1 MRKDSRACNSAM
13 NNIEDCEEYL
23 LNIPKFKKKT
33 LLSDTLKFYEMLG
46 SPGKDIKKIHVA
58 GTNGKGSTCYYTS
71 RILEAHGFK
80 TGLFTSPHL
89 VSMKERFVFGGE
101 MITDE
106 EFVEVFE
113 KVRNQCELFDDEE
126 KITMH
131 PSFFE
136 FLFLMFMEWMDLKKA
151 DVIVLET
158 GLGGMLDATN
168 IFEDP
173 SVTVITSV
181 GLDHTKE
188 LGSTIESIATQKA
201 GIIKENVPL
210 VIWDNGE
217 EVNNLLKE
225 KAKEKHA
232 EVFMLEEENIGN
244 FVCDEKHI
252 AFSLNTR
259 YDELKLVRNLSV
271 NLPTPALYQRINSS
285 LAVMAAA
292 LFLKDD
298 FDADKTL
305 DALSKGY
312 FHGRFEEIARGFFV
326 DGAHNEDAM
335 HKLLESVKTL
345 KGKKVI
351 IFGACKDKDYEKML
365 HLIDESGSFDTIIL
379 TNIDS
384 ARAVD
389 SNTMKEC
396 TKDFKSDILVTNSL
410 RDAIDISKTFDSAV
424 YIAGS
429 LYLVGE
435 AVSIFKNRQ

>member
-1 MRKDSRACNSAM
+1 M

-33 LLSDTLKFYEMLG
+33 LLSDTLKFYELLG
-46 SPGKDIKKIHVA
+46 SPGKNIKKIHVA
-58 GTNGKGSTCYYTS
+58 GTNGKGSTCYYIS

-89 VSMKERFVFGGE
+89 VSMKERFVYRGE

-106 EFVEVFE
+106 EFVAVFE
-113 KVRNQCELFDDEE
+113 KVKAQCELFDDEE

-151 DVIVLET
+151 DVLVLET

-168 IFEDP
+168 IFDDP
-173 SVTVITSV
+173 KVTVITSV

-188 LGSTIESIATQKA
+188 LGSTIESIASQKA

-210 VIWDNGE
+210 VIWDNGDA
-217 EVNNLLKE
+217 VNTVLKE

-232 EVFMLEEENIGN
+232 EVFILEEENIQN

-259 YDELKLVRNLSV
+259 YDEFKLVRNLSV
-271 NLPTPALYQRINSS
+271 SLPTPALYQRINSS
-285 LAVMAAA
+285 LAVMAAV
-292 LFLKDD
+292 LFLGDKLNCE
-298 FDADKTL
+298 KTL
-305 DALSKGY
+305 SALGEGY
-312 FHGRFEEIARGFFV
+312 FHGRYEEIARGFFV

-351 IFGACKDKDYEKML
+351 IFGACKDKDYVKML
-365 HLIDESGSFDTIIL
+365 RMIDESGDFDTIIL

-384 ARAVD
+384 ERAVD
-389 SNTMKEC
+389 SKTMREC
-396 TKDFKSDILVTNSL
+396 IDEFKSNVVVTESL
-410 RDAIDISKTFDSAV
+410 REAIDISKTFDSAV

-435 AVSIFKNRQ
+435 AVSIFNNKQ

>member
-1 MRKDSRACNSAM
+1 M

>member
-1 MRKDSRACNSAM
+1 MY
-13 NNIEDCEEYL
+13 NIEECEEYL

-33 LLSDTLKFYEMLG
+33 LLSDTLKFYELLG
-46 SPGKDIKKIHVA
+46 SPGKNIKKIHVA
-58 GTNGKGSTCYYTS
+58 GTNGKGSTCYYIS

-89 VSMKERFVFGGE
+89 VSMKERFVYRGE

-106 EFVEVFE
+106 EFVAVFE
-113 KVRNQCELFDDEE
+113 KVKAQCELFDDEE

-136 FLFLMFMEWMDLKKA
+136 FLFLMFMEWMESKKA

-168 IFEDP
+168 IFDDP

-210 VIWDNGE
+210 VTWDNSDA
-217 EVNNLLKE
+217 VNSVLKE
-225 KAKEKHA
+225 KAEEKHA
-232 EVFMLEEENIGN
+232 KLFMLEEKDISD

-252 AFSLNTR
+252 AFSLNSR
-259 YDELKLVRNLSV
+259 YDEFKLVRNLSV
-271 NLPTPALYQRINSS
+271 SLPTPALYQRINAS

-292 LFLKDD
+292 LFLKDK
-298 FDADKTL
+298 FDRNKTL
-305 DALSKGY
+305 EALSEGY

-365 HLIDESGSFDTIIL
+365 HLIDESGNFDTIIL

-384 ARAVD
+384 ERAVD
-389 SNTMKEC
+389 SSTMREC
-396 TKDFKSDILVTNSL
+396 TKDFKSEVITTESL
-410 RDAIDISKTFDSAV
+410 REAIDISKTFDSAV

-435 AVSIFKNRQ
+435 AVSIFKNKQ

>member
-1 MRKDSRACNSAM
+1 M

-33 LLSDTLKFYEMLG
+33 LLSDTLKFYKLLD
-46 SPGKDIKKIHVA
+46 SPGRDIKKIHVA
-58 GTNGKGSTCYYTS
+58 GTNGKGSTCYYIS
-71 RILEAHGFK
+71 RILEAHGLK

-89 VSMKERFVFGGE
+89 VSMKERFVYRGE

-106 EFVEVFE
+106 EFVAVFE
-113 KVRNQCELFDDEE
+113 KVKKQCELFDDEE

-136 FLFLMFMEWMDLKKA
+136 FLFLMFMEWMESKNA

-168 IFEDP
+168 IFANP

-188 LGSTIESIATQKA
+188 LGSTIESIASQKA

-210 VIWDNGE
+210 VVWDNGDA
-217 EVNNLLKE
+217 VNSVIKE
-225 KAKEKHA
+225 KAKEKRA
-232 EVFMLEEENIGN
+232 DVFMLDEDDIEN

-271 NLPTPALYQRINSS
+271 YLPTPALYQRINSS
-285 LAVMAAA
+285 LSVMAAA

-298 FDADKTL
+298 FDKDKTHE
-305 DALSKGY
+305 ALSEGY

-365 HLIDESGSFDTIIL
+365 HLIDESGNFDTIIL
-379 TNIDS
+379 TNINS

-389 SNTMKEC
+389 SFAMREC
-396 TKDFKSDILVTNSL
+396 TKDFKSDVYTTNSL
-410 RDAIDISKTFDSAV
+410 REAIDISKTFDSAV
-424 YIAGS
+424 FIAGS

>member
-1 MRKDSRACNSAM
+1 M

-33 LLSDTLKFYEMLG
+33 LLSDTLKFYELLG
-46 SPGKDIKKIHVA
+46 SPGRDIKKIHIA
-58 GTNGKGSTCYYTS
+58 GTNGKGSTCYYIS

-89 VSMKERFVFGGE
+89 VSMKERFVFCGE

-113 KVRNQCELFDDEE
+113 KVKTRCELFDDEE
-126 KITMH
+126 KIKMH

-136 FLFLMFMEWMDLKKA
+136 FLFLMFMEWMESKKA
-151 DVIVLET
+151 DLVVLET

-168 IFEDP
+168 IFANP

-181 GLDHTKE
+181 G
-188 LGSTIESIATQKA
+188 STIESIASQKA

-210 VIWDNGE
+210 VVWDNGDA
-217 EVNNLLKE
+217 VNSVIKE
-225 KAKEKHA
+225 KAEEKHA
-232 EVFMLEEENIGN
+232 DVFMLKEEDIGN

-271 NLPTPALYQRINSS
+271 NLPTPALYQRINAS

-292 LFLKDD
+292 LFLKSD
-298 FDADKTL
+298 FDKDKTCEV
-305 DALSKGY
+305 LSRGY

-365 HLIDESGSFDTIIL
+365 HLIDESGSFDTVIL

-389 SNTMKEC
+389 SKTMLEC
-396 TKDFKSDILVTNSL
+396 TKDFKSEVITTDSL
-410 RDAIDISKTFDSAV
+410 REAIDISKTFDSAV

-435 AVSIFKNRQ
+435 AVSIFKNKQ

>member
-1 MRKDSRACNSAM
+1 M

-33 LLSDTLKFYEMLG
+33 LLSDTRKFYELLG
-46 SPGKDIKKIHVA
+46 SPGKNIPKIHVA
-58 GTNGKGSTCYYTS
+58 GTNGKGSTCYYIS
-71 RILEAHGFK
+71 RILEAHGFN

-106 EFVEVFE
+106 EFVAVFE
-113 KVRNQCELFDDEE
+113 KVKKQCELFDDEE

-151 DVIVLET
+151 DVLVLET

-168 IFEDP
+168 IFDDP
-173 SVTVITSV
+173 KVTVITSV

-188 LGSTIESIATQKA
+188 LGSTIESIASQKA

-210 VIWDNGE
+210 VIWDNGDA
-217 EVNNLLKE
+217 VNKVLKD

-232 EVFMLEEENIGN
+232 EVFMLEEENIQN

-259 YDELKLVRNLSV
+259 YDEFKLVRNLSV
-271 NLPTPALYQRINSS
+271 SLPTPALYQRINSS

-292 LFLKDD
+292 IFLG
-298 FDADKTL
+298 DKL
-305 DALSKGY
+305 DSEKTRSALGEGY

-351 IFGACKDKDYEKML
+351 IFGACKDKDYVKML
-365 HLIDESGSFDTIIL
+365 RMIDESLDFDTIIL

-384 ARAVD
+384 ERAVD
-389 SNTMKEC
+389 SKTMREC
-396 TKDFKSDILVTNSL
+396 IDEFKSNVVVTESL
-410 RDAIDISKTFDSAV
+410 REAIDISKTFDSAV

-435 AVSIFKNRQ
+435 AVSIFNNKQ

>member
-1 MRKDSRACNSAM
+1 M

-89 VSMKERFVFGGE
+89 VSMKERFVYGGE

-106 EFVEVFE
+106 EFVEFFE